1 MGFWR
6 KKVIQPALDSETEST
21 LEEQQELLRK
31 DPSNP
36 HAYFALGA
44 LAHLRGETAAAIGY
58 FKKTIELDPVYAA
71 PHASLGR
78 IYAIQGNY
86 DLAWE
91 HARAAERS
99 GDRSLVDQLERYSN
113 TTQAPAKEETPDSK
127 TPQKDKPHL

>member
-21 LEEQQELLRK
+21 LHEQQELLRR

-36 HAYFALGA
+36 QAYFALGS
-44 LAHLRGETAAAIGY
+44 LAHLRGETAAAIEF
-58 FKKTIELDPVYAA
+58 FKKAIELNPAYAA

-86 DLAWE
+86 ELAWE
-91 HARAAERS
+91 QARAAERS
-99 GDRSLVDQLERYSN
+99 GDRSLVDQLERYPN
-113 TTQAPAKEETPDSK
+113 TTRLPENKA
-127 TPQKDKPHL
+127 PQKDKPHL